1 MIALRKGRALI
12 GLIGA
17 GMLVLLQSV
26 GASAVTSDLINTNP
40 TSVAIDAPAP
50 GETQTWKMSVS
61 NAADSALPLGL
72 EITGS
77 SDVLFSG
84 ATPMEISVKTL
95 DGGTVVERVPVGKM
109 LGKSLQLP
117 ELQVGK
123 TYDLV
128 GSVTLPREAGN
139 SYQGASGNLKFR
151 FVTSLDKPDV
161 NPAPPYS
168 GPNLANTGMNNLLP
182 ITIAAVALLVIGLGV
197 VVLRR
202 KSSSHE

>member
-1 MIALRKGRALI
+1 MIALRRGRTLIALM
-12 GLIGA
+12 GA
-17 GMLVLLQSV
+17 GLLLLLQSV
-26 GASAVTSDLINTNP
+26 GASAVTSDLINATP

-61 NAADSALPLGL
+61 NSVDSALPLGL
-72 EITGS
+72 EITGAS
-77 SDVLFSG
+77 NVLFSG
-84 ATPMEISVKTL
+84 ATPMELSIKAA
-95 DGGTVVERVPVGKM
+95 DGVTVVERVPVGKV
-109 LGKSLQLP
+109 LGQSLQLP

-151 FVTSLDKPDV
+151 FVTSLDKPAV
-161 NPAPPYS
+161 TPVSPIS

-182 ITIAAVALLVIGLGV
+182 VGIAAVALLVLGLGF
-197 VVLRR
+197 VLVRR
-202 KSSSHE
+202 KDSSHE